1 MGDSE
6 SFVGKNWNGL
16 KDFWS
21 DRLSFFENY
30 TRFTKR
36 DAPLPSWSSSDVEE
50 FIASDPVHG
59 PTVISF
65 YLSLALCFGIYRYCW
80 SIIYDSAGTRFY
92 SALKTAREAVTF
104 GVTGAALGAVSTA
117 AFAWKYSRSP
127 HGAALSFLGGG
138 VFGWTFGQEVANH
151 TLQLYKLDTMAAQV
165 KFMEWWER
173 KSQ

>member
-1 MGDSE
+1 
-6 SFVGKNWNGL
+6 
-16 KDFWS
+16 
-21 DRLSFFENY
+21 
-30 TRFTKR
+30 
-36 DAPLPSWSSSDVEE
+36 
-50 FIASDPVHG
+50 
-59 PTVISF
+59 
-65 YLSLALCFGIYRYCW
+65 LCICGHPIQ
-80 SIIYDSAGTRFY
+80 
-92 SALKTAREAVTF
+92 LKTAREAVTF

>member
-1 MGDSE
+1 MGDSKTVSAATD
-6 SFVGKNWNGL
+6 SFIGGYVDGFKG
-16 KDFWS
+16 FWAEKV
-21 DRLSFFENY
+21 SFLENY

-36 DAPLPSWSSSDVEE
+36 DKALPSWSSSDVEE

-59 PTVISF
+59 PT
-65 YLSLALCFGIYRYCW
+65 
-80 SIIYDSAGTRFY
+80 
-92 SALKTAREAVTF
+92 LKTAREAVNF
-104 GVTGAALGAVSTA
+104 GLAGTVVGAVSTA
-117 AFAWKYSRSP
+117 AFAWKYSKSP

-138 VFGWTFGQEVANH
+138 VFGWTFGQEIANH